1 MSTMSQQTQR
11 RDIDVFIPLAWIVRI
26 KSIGKDAKA
35 IIANHK
41 PVNMAILRGYVYSE
55 KPDHKGSHKSKLV
68 FTGNPCHRVT
78 GVVFKQMNISDVA
91 KIVYESQQQPSQ
103 QQTQQQTQAQQQ
115 DVQMI
120 LVALEEL
127 PNYNLVG
134 AFLPLE
140 YIYITRTQATQSEID
155 KDTRILEAIKTQKR
169 ENYGE
174 DKKEELK
181 NLSQDFKNNGLNNIS
196 DAIEELTKH
205 GFKSLIEHYIRD
217 KSKEGQGGS
226 G

>member
-11 RDIDVFIPLAWIVRI
+11 RNIDVFIPLAWIMRI

-78 GVVFKQMNISDVA
+78 GVVFKQMNISDIA
-91 KIVYESQQQPSQ
+91 KIVYESQQQPS
-103 QQTQQQTQAQQQ
+103 QQQTQAQQQ

-205 GFKSLIEHYIRD
+205 GFKSLTEHYIRD